1 MSTPVEMLSKGSTG
15 AFDVVIVGGGFSG
28 TLLAKHLL
36 MRLHDGQSIAVLNRD
51 HLPGR
56 GVAYGTNCADHLLNV
71 RAGNMSALPDEPG
84 HFCEWLRN
92 VDGDACADSFVPRS
106 LFGQYMQHLL
116 DEQVGERPEV
126 GFSWIADEVT
136 SLETCPDWI
145 AVQLRGGGQLHARLV
160 VLATGNYPPTIPE
173 HLQCVSDFVSA
184 PYAWSED
191 RLEGMTPSDCILI
204 LGSGLSALDQVL
216 RLRAGPFPG
225 RIVILSPHGL
235 LPAVHVHGVSWR
247 QDWLGDPP
255 PTVRSLLS
263 GIRRQVAIAQLAG
276 ISWHAVIDSLRPHS
290 HIIWSS
296 LLPSEHKR
304 FMRHVRAYWD
314 VHRHRIAPESN
325 RIVSSLLA
333 GGTLRVVAG
342 RIVRSARGAG
352 LATVT
357 IRERKTGT
365 ESSLSTSF
373 IINCTGYGGGM
384 RLAGDPLIEA
394 LLASRL
400 ARMSGMGL
408 GLDISSEFAVLNASG
423 FASDRIFAIGP
434 LCKGK
439 LWETT
444 AVPEIRLQAVR
455 VAGNIVRQ
463 LAKLPGLGTKLSNKV

>member
-1 MSTPVEMLSKGSTG
+1 MSTPVAMLSKRSTG
-15 AFDVVIVGGGFSG
+15 TFDVAIIGGGFSG

-56 GVAYGTNCADHLLNV
+56 GVAYGTSCTDHLLNV

-84 HFCEWLRN
+84 HFCEWLRH
-92 VDGDACADSFVPRS
+92 VDGNADADSFVPRL

-116 DEQVGERPEV
+116 DKQVGERPDV

-136 SLETCPDWI
+136 SLQTCPDRI
-145 AVQLRGGGQLHARLV
+145 AVQLRGGSQLIARLV

-173 HLQCVSDFVSA
+173 HLTGVSDFVSA

-216 RLRAGPFPG
+216 RLNAGPFAG

-235 LPAVHVHGVSWR
+235 LPAVHVPGVSWQ
-247 QDWLGDPP
+247 QDWSNDRPA
-255 PTVRSLLS
+255 TVRSLLS
-263 GIRRQVAIAQLAG
+263 AIRRQVGVAELSG

-296 LLPSEHKR
+296 LPPCEHRR

-314 VHRHRIAPESN
+314 VHRHRIPPESN

-333 GGTLRVVAG
+333 EGTLRVVAG
-342 RIVRSARGAG
+342 RIVRSARAAG
-352 LATVT
+352 FATVT
-357 IRERKTGT
+357 IRERMTGG

-373 IINCTGYGGGM
+373 VINCTGYGGGM

-408 GLDISSEFAVLNASG
+408 GLDISPEFAVLDAAG
-423 FASDRIFAIGP
+423 FASDRIFAMGP
-434 LCKGK
+434 LCKGT

-444 AVPEIRLQAVR
+444 AVPEIRLQAIR
-455 VAGNIVRQ
+455 VADNIVRQ
-463 LAKLPGLGTKLSNKV
+463 LAKPPGLSTELSNKD